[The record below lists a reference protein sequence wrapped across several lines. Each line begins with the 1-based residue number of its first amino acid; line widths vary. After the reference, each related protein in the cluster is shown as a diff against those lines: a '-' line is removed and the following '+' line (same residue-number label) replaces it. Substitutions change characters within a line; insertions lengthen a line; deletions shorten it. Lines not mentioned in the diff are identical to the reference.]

1 VPTSQ
6 KSAYAP
12 FKILQNQCYL
22 CAKIL
27 KNSTLLNFI
36 FQKMQTYIS
45 LLRGINIGGRNLI
58 KMEQLRAAYTE
69 LGFTA
74 VRSYIQSGN
83 LVFDAPVISQN
94 TDLEAAIR
102 AKIQQIW
109 GFDIPT
115 IVRTKAEIA
124 EICAAN
130 PLVSDERNHSELHV
144 VFLQEPKANDEAI
157 GAMLPLRRE
166 SELLAH
172 CPDALFLYCP
182 DGYHKSKIH
191 NNYIEKQLATA
202 ATTRNWR
209 TCTTILDL

>member
-1 VPTSQ
+1 
-6 KSAYAP
+6 
-12 FKILQNQCYL
+12 
-22 CAKIL
+22 
-27 KNSTLLNFI
+27 
-36 FQKMQTYIS
+36 MQTYIS

-58 KMEQLRAAYTE
+58 KMEQLRAAYAE
-69 LGFTA
+69 LGFTNIK
-74 VRSYIQSGN
+74 SYIQSGN
-83 LVFDAPVISQN
+83 LIFDAPDTSLN
-94 TDLEAAIR
+94 ADLATAIR
-102 AKIQQIW
+102 AKIQAVW

-130 PLVSDERNHSELHV
+130 PLVSAERNHSELHI

-157 GAMLPLRRE
+157 SAMLPLRRD
-166 SELLAH
+166 SELLAYRA
-172 CPDALFLYCP
+172 DALFLYCP